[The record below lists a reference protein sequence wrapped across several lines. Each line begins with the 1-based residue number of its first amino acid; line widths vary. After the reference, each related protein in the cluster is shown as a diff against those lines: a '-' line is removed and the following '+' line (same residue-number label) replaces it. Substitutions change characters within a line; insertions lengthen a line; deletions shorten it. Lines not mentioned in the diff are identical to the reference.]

1 MECLKIQIWQNK
13 YDYYY
18 LDLKISG
25 SHEYPTIVSTEIF
38 DCFLREPFT
47 EICLKVNSR
56 WCFGVMCIGSLIL
69 ISSYQIGFV
78 L

>member
-1 MECLKIQIWQNK
+1 MLCCTHKNDKNK
-13 YDYYY
+13 YKYYY

-38 DCFLREPFT
+38 DCFLREPST

-56 WCFGVMCIGSLIL
+56 WCFGVMCTGSLIL